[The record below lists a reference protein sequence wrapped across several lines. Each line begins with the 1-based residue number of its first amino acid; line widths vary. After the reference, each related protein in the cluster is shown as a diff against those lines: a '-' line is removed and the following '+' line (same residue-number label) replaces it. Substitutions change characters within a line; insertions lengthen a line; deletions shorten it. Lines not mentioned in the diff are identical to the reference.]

1 MLTLAQETNQYLAPL
16 AKAKKNRPLRKVE
29 DLWPLAGKILLAE
42 RMRLNTQRLVS
53 VRLPEQVLSNVW
65 WPFAFKED
73 VKGTN
78 LDKALVLWLNSTLGL
93 LILFATRDETEGAW
107 VDFKKPSLGAMPV
120 LDVRA
125 LSRHQLA
132 ALAAAYDRICEQ
144 PLQPFPRMADDDMR
158 AEIDAAI
165 AKALNLPDYAVLRT
179 MLGREPVVSMERL

>member
-1 MLTLAQETNQYLAPL
+1 
-16 AKAKKNRPLRKVE
+16 
-29 DLWPLAGKILLAE
+29 
-42 RMRLNTQRLVS
+42 
-53 VRLPEQVLSNVW
+53 VW

-73 VKGTN
+73 VRGTN

-125 LSRHQLA
+125 LPSDQLA
-132 ALAAAYDRICEQ
+132 ALAEAYDRVCEQ
-144 PLQPFPRMADDDMR
+144 PLQPFPRMADDAVR
-158 AEIDAAI
+158 ADIDAAI
-165 AKALNLPDYAVLRT
+165 AKALNLPDYAILRT